1 MKKVILPL
9 AAMIIVCNLLMVSC
23 SKDNEAS
30 LNQDPGTDTT
40 GTGGGGGNTCD
51 TANMKY
57 AANVQPIISASCYS
71 CHGNGSSSGGISLDS
86 YAKLKTLADNG
97 KLLGTIEHASGYIGM
112 PLGGAKLADCSI
124 NKIKSWINH
133 GTLNN

>member
-1 MKKVILPL
+1 MKKIFLPL
-9 AAMIIVCNLLMVSC
+9 AAIIVVCSMLMVSC

-30 LNQDPGTDTT
+30 ITNPGNDTT
-40 GTGGGGGNTCD
+40 GTGGGNTCD

-57 AANVQPIISASCYS
+57 TANVVPIISNSCYG

-86 YAKLKTLADNG
+86 YAKLKAQADNG
-97 KLLGTIEHASGYIGM
+97 NLLGAITHASGYTAM
-112 PLGGAKLADCSI
+112 PLGGTKLSDCNI
-124 NKIKSWINH
+124 NKIRSWINH

>member
-1 MKKVILPL
+1 MKKLILPL
-9 AAMIIVCNLLMVSC
+9 AAMIIVCSMLMVSC
-23 SKDNEAS
+23 SKKNEAE
-30 LNQDPGTDTT
+30 LVQNPTDTT

-57 AANVQPIISASCYS
+57 AADVQPIISNSCYG
-71 CHGNGSSSGGISLDS
+71 CHGGGASSGGITLDS

-97 KLLGTIEHASGYIGM
+97 KLLGTITHASGYVAM
-112 PLGGAKLADCSI
+112 PLGGVKLSDCSI
-124 NKIKSWINH
+124 NKIRSWINH